1 MEYKQFY
8 RRKLPH
14 RHSPGA
20 TLFVTF
26 RLAGSIPKSV
36 VEQWKQEKVWL
47 EKENERLERLA
58 KEKQTEVCSTVEQTS
73 VCFPK
78 PQEMFL
84 QFQRRWFAKF
94 EDVLHKEE
102 SNVVWLKNENI
113 ADMIAENM
121 KRRDREFYKLICF
134 CIMSNHVHAVFTPLL
149 NERSLT
155 EVKHSSPLRF
165 KSKNATLGEIMQS
178 LKGCTAREA
187 NKILNRAGKFWE
199 IESYDHEVRN
209 GEELDRIVKYVLNNP
224 VKAGL
229 VKNWRD
235 WRWSFLAEKTD

>member
-14 RHSPGA
+14 LHSPGA

-36 VEQWKQEKVWL
+36 IEQWKQEKLWL
-47 EKENERLERLA
+47 EKENERLVKSGSVSQTQ
-58 KEKQTEVCSTVEQTS
+58 KESL
-73 VCFPK
+73 
-78 PQEMFL
+78 L
-84 QFQRRWFAKF
+84 QFQRRWFARF

-102 SNVVWLKNENI
+102 SNVVWLKNE
-113 ADMIAENM
+113 AVAAMIAENL
-121 KRRDREFYKLICF
+121 KCRAGKYYKLICF
-134 CIMSNHVHAVFTPLL
+134 CIMSNHVHVVFTPLL
-149 NERSLT
+149 NEKSLT
-155 EVKHSSPLRF
+155 EVKYSNPRRF
-165 KSKNATLGEIMQS
+165 ESKDATLGEIMKS

-187 NKILNRAGKFWE
+187 NKLLNRAGQFWE

-209 GEELDRIVKYVLNNP
+209 GEELKRIVKYVLNNP

-229 VKNWRD
+229 VKDWRD
-235 WRWSFLAEKTD
+235 WCWNFLAEKTD